1 MCSSQFNQQMILE
14 GKIAS
19 THVQIHTDKNTVHLN
34 QDTSTQLSFQDAH
47 AQVCFCPSRGGWGS
61 AVPGVLHEGIT
72 VFHQEAQVSRVS
84 VTDKLGVSQ
93 VNR

>member
-1 MCSSQFNQQMILE
+1 MRKFAFAPAEGDGEVQFL
-14 GKIAS
+14 
-19 THVQIHTDKNTVHLN
+19 
-34 QDTSTQLSFQDAH
+34 
-47 AQVCFCPSRGGWGS
+47 VCFMKAS
-61 AVPGVLHEGIT
+61 